1 MITVDH
7 ERGVYTYEGH
17 GVKEEYPHI
26 TRILSP
32 VMDHRATDYA
42 LNRGRLVHQAC
53 AILDSGKGGGL
64 HWDSLDPELRPR
76 VEAWAN
82 FKQHMG
88 LEEFSLIEQ
97 PIISFKE
104 RYGGTPDRFTNRRT
118 WWTVPVILEIKNG
131 DVIGWE
137 GLQLAGQ
144 MGLIQAQTHI
154 SITGFKRK
162 SVHLFPNGT
171 WKLEHWDDPSDWK
184 VFLALL
190 EVQNW
195 RIRNARV

>member
-42 LNRGRLVHQAC
+42 LNRGGLVHRAC
-53 AILDSGKGGGL
+53 TILDRNEGGGL

-76 VEAWAN
+76 VEAWAD
-82 FKQHMG
+82 FKQSTG
-88 LEEFSLIEQ
+88 IKGYERLEGFDLIEA

-104 RYGGTPDRFTNRRT
+104 RFGGTPDRYKRQL
-118 WWTVPVILEIKNG
+118 ILEIKNG
-131 DVIGWE
+131 SAIGWE

-144 MGLIQAQTHI
+144 MGLIRSQLRLPTPL
-154 SITGFKRK
+154 FKRK